1 MSGLEKL
8 KRYPSAFVGL
18 AIILL
23 LVIIAIYAVIAIPY
37 SEAIRLWRGGEGI
50 WDQVP
55 RQALPRWVRL
65 FNDHLPES
73 VIVDSQQGLE
83 KKVEKLSGGVSQ
95 VQMKLDFSYPYKDF
109 PSEITLF
116 LKTQYKERSPY
127 IKLVWQKPNGEKVA
141 LDGRTAKHLDRYVI
155 SLDSKLRQ
163 RLGDRPPEVGL
174 FTHSR
179 DDSAVPLQGQYALHV
194 EALLFEAESDIDMK
208 LIVYGKVYGLAGTD
222 HRRRDMAIGL
232 LWGTPIALAFGLIA
246 AIGSIVLTFFISALG
261 SWYGG
266 YVDATIQRI
275 TEINVMLPVL
285 PILIMIGL
293 FYSHSIWVM
302 LIAIIVL
309 NIFSLGIK
317 TYRSIFLPLKKAPYI
332 EAACAYGASD
342 LRIIF
347 LYMIPRVI
355 PMLIPAFVMAIPS
368 FVFLEASLAII
379 GLGDPVLPTWGK
391 ILYDGFK
398 NGALYKGYYYWVLQ
412 PAILLMLMGLSFAML
427 GFSLDRLFNPRLRQQ

>member
-1 MSGLEKL
+1 MIDGLREL
-8 KRYPSAFVGL
+8 RRYPSALVGL

-23 LVIIAIYAVIAIPY
+23 LVGIAIYAVIAIPY

-50 WDQVP
+50 WDEAP
-55 RQALPRWVRL
+55 RQARPRWVRL
-65 FNDHLPES
+65 FNDHLPET
-73 VIVDSQQGLE
+73 VIVDTQQGV
-83 KKVEKLSGGVSQ
+83 KKETEKLSDGVSQ
-95 VQMKLDFSYPYKDF
+95 VQMRLDFSYPYEDF
-109 PSEITLF
+109 PSELTLF
-116 LKTQYKERSPY
+116 LKTQYKERPPY
-127 IKLVWQKPNGEKVA
+127 VKLFWHKPNGETVA
-141 LDGRTAKHLDRYVI
+141 LEGRTAKHADRYVI
-155 SLDSKLRQ
+155 SLDSKLRR

-174 FTHSR
+174 FSPG
-179 DDSAVPLQGQYALHV
+179 SSSVPLQGHYALRAD
-194 EALLFEAESDIDMK
+194 ALLFEADSDIDMK
-208 LIVYGKVYGLAGTD
+208 LVVYGKVYGLAGTD
-222 HRRRDMAIGL
+222 DRRRDLAVGL

-246 AIGSIVLTFFISALG
+246 AIGSIILTFFISALG

-266 YVDATIQRI
+266 YVDGAIQRI
-275 TEINVMLPVL
+275 TEVNVMLPVL

-309 NIFSLGIK
+309 SIFSLGIK

-347 LYMIPRVI
+347 RYMIPRVI

-391 ILYDGFK
+391 ILHDGFK
-398 NGALYKGYYYWVLQ
+398 NGALYKGYYYWVL
-412 PAILLMLMGLSFAML
+412 
-427 GFSLDRLFNPRLRQQ
+427 RQRTLQ